1 MPKANSRRL
10 DKDEKNVLV
19 HLLQAP
25 KLTNGDIARILNVDE
40 RTITR
45 RRKQLNTLGHL
56 SPERNVKG
64 AEKLH
69 EWQLEKVITLL
80 EEQPDL
86 QLKDIQDFL
95 QKEYDLKVTVS
106 TISRQ
111 LSRANKARATRP
123 GYKGKRPD
131 LQPPTP
137 QQAQPPLPL
146 TPGDSFTD
154 AAGSGAGTASIQ
166 QAQPI
171 QGEAVDEIQS
181 PSTGHPTTTPLL
193 RLKCPYYACNSQ
205 RYASHPYCQSAW
217 PAARDVKD
225 HVCRQHSTPKFRCN
239 RCMEDFVDNTAL
251 VLHQRAPEPCPWRE
265 WVVPEGVDDELKE
278 KLRRGGA
285 GDEVEKWRKM
295 FRAIFPG
302 AQVPDPVVYENAY
315 FTAID
320 PTLDSDVASPVAIL
334 LGEYTPA
341 RLDHHVEAHLESFG
355 VPVEG
360 LALASA
366 LPELPHVAPPSAI
379 DVFDSL
385 HPVGYVDQV
394 LHGLALLINQ
404 LLALGFPVAHLHSF
418 ECSLLFICPLAFLVL
433 VLLSVRIA
441 GECGMYPRK
450 TEEGGDVVERGRGVD
465 NDADLCRALEITC
478 PL

>member
-69 EWQLEKVITLL
+69 EWQLEKVIALL

-86 QLKDIQDFL
+86 QLKNIQDFL
-95 QKEYDLKVTVS
+95 LKEYDLKVTVS

-131 LQPPTP
+131 LQP
-137 QQAQPPLPL
+137 
-146 TPGDSFTD
+146 
-154 AAGSGAGTASIQ
+154 AALQ

-171 QGEAVDEIQS
+171 QARPQV
-181 PSTGHPTTTPLL
+181 PYTTTAGGTGGAGGAGGGEDGLTSAQRTQPDRIRSRSRSHSQSQPVIGTPATVQPTPSL
-193 RLKCPYYACNSQ
+193 RLKCPYYACNPQ

-217 PAARDVKD
+217 PKARDVKYALAMD
-225 HVCRQHSTPKFRCN
+225 HVCRQHSTPRFRCN
-239 RCMEDFVDNTAL
+239 RCMEDFDDNTTL
-251 VLHQRAPEPCPWRE
+251 ILHQRAPEPCPWRE
-265 WVVPEGVDDELKE
+265 WVVPEGVDDELKGR
-278 KLRRGGA
+278 LRRGGA

-295 FRAIFPG
+295 FRTIFPG
-302 AQVPDPVVYENAY
+302 AGDIPDPVVYENAY
-315 FTAID
+315 FAVID
-320 PTLDSDVASPVAIL
+320 PTL
-334 LGEYTPA
+334 G
-341 RLDHHVEAHLESFG
+341 
-355 VPVEG
+355 
-360 LALASA
+360 SA
-366 LPELPHVAPPSAI
+366 LL
-379 DVFDSL
+379 
-385 HPVGYVDQV
+385 Q
-394 LHGLALLINQ
+394 
-404 LLALGFPVAHLHSF
+404 
-418 ECSLLFICPLAFLVL
+418 
-433 VLLSVRIA
+433 
-441 GECGMYPRK
+441 
-450 TEEGGDVVERGRGVD
+450 
-465 NDADLCRALEITC
+465 
-478 PL
+478 